1 MGGKGKQK
9 KKEPKPVKRV
19 QITTEPPETTK
30 RARADK
36 ASEIDNS
43 QNSSYRQT
51 QIASSNHMQ
60 LRSSVL
66 PSRAEISAQDS
77 WGNNR
82 NSTRPSFS
90 VKSESN
96 TKFRQ
101 KIPTEHD
108 KTTAKNVTQPVID
121 QLNLGMQAPVV

>member
-9 KKEPKPVKRV
+9 KKEQKPVKRV
-19 QITTEPPETTK
+19 QITAEPKNNK

-36 ASEIDNS
+36 ASVIDNS

-66 PSRAEISAQDS
+66 PSQAEISAQDS

>member
-19 QITTEPPETTK
+19 QITAEPENNK

-36 ASEIDNS
+36 ASEIENS
-43 QNSSYRQT
+43 QSSSYRQT
-51 QIASSNHMQ
+51 QLVSSNHMQ

-82 NSTRPSFS
+82 NSTRPSLS